1 MHNIK
6 NYNNNNKTSYP
17 ASDGL
22 DVISGI
28 WLSLKYEYVVA
39 VVGYNLKSVTGFG
52 LPYKYIC
59 VCMSVLFRMH
69 PSVVNPTDRQSNS
82 RQDINVVVEDVIR
95 FGIWLP
101 ECYVVL
107 LRFRLRDADDD
118 DLVAVVVVV
127 ADVGAPRQTLN
138 GSARI
143 P

>member
-1 MHNIK
+1 
-6 NYNNNNKTSYP
+6 
-17 ASDGL
+17 
-22 DVISGI
+22 
-28 WLSLKYEYVVA
+28 
-39 VVGYNLKSVTGFG
+39 
-52 LPYKYIC
+52 
-59 VCMSVLFRMH
+59 MH

-82 RQDINVVVEDVIR
+82 RQDIIVVVEDVIR

>member
-6 NYNNNNKTSYP
+6 NYNNNKTSYP

-107 LRFRLRDADDD
+107 LDADDD

>member
-1 MHNIK
+1 
-6 NYNNNNKTSYP
+6 
-17 ASDGL
+17 
-22 DVISGI
+22 
-28 WLSLKYEYVVA
+28 
-39 VVGYNLKSVTGFG
+39 
-52 LPYKYIC
+52 
-59 VCMSVLFRMH
+59 MSVLFRMH

-107 LRFRLRDADDD
+107 LRLRDADDD